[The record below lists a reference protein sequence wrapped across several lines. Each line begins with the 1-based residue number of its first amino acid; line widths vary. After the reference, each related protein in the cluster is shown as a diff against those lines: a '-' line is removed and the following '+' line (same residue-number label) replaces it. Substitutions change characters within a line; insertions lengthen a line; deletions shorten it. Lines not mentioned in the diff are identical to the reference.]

1 MKHIKVLILLLMIQ
15 VSAKSQDTTSKP
27 IRVVVKPA
35 LLSSMQP
42 QNTKAFSYRS
52 LNDSMALE
60 IGALKSQNDSF
71 LQLLNDGLQK
81 ESSLRNELEE
91 VKEINENYKK
101 ELELSRGKQLQTS
114 HTSSILLIFNVIA
127 GIILLIT
134 IFWFYARKKTP
145 VEESEEQVIKP
156 AASANKDFVET
167 RMERIE
173 KLGRLRDKGLLTE
186 EEFQMQKK
194 QILD

>member
-1 MKHIKVLILLLMIQ
+1 MIV
-15 VSAKSQDTTSKP
+15 VSANSQDTTSRP

-35 LLSSMQP
+35 LLASMEP
-42 QNTKAFSYRS
+42 QKVKTFSYRS
-52 LNDSMALE
+52 LADSMSLE
-60 IGALKSQNDSF
+60 ITALKSQNDSL

-81 ESSLRNELEE
+81 ESSLRDEMQELR
-91 VKEINENYKK
+91 EINENYKT
-101 ELELSRGKQLQTS
+101 ELDLSKGQQLQTS

-145 VEESEEQVIKP
+145 EEDSEEEVNKP
-156 AASANKDFVET
+156 SSSVTKDFVET
-167 RMERIE
+167 RMDRIE

>member
-1 MKHIKVLILLLMIQ
+1 MA
-15 VSAKSQDTTSKP
+15 SANSQDTTSRP

-35 LLSSMQP
+35 FLASMEP
-42 QNTKAFSYRS
+42 QKLKTFSYRS
-52 LNDSMALE
+52 LADSISLE
-60 IGALKSQNDSF
+60 INALKSQNDSL
-71 LQLLNDGLQK
+71 LQLLNDELQK
-81 ESSLRNELEE
+81 ENALRNEMQEI
-91 VKEINENYKK
+91 KEINENYKT
-101 ELELSRGKQLQTS
+101 ELDLSKGQQLQTS

-145 VEESEEQVIKP
+145 DENTDEPVSKSSSSV
-156 AASANKDFVET
+156 NKDFVET
-167 RMERIE
+167 RMDRIE